1 MYPEITIPQSLDEA
15 LEALAENM
23 LASESFAYYHAAAVQ
38 YEQDPDAKLLIE
50 ALSQKQANIRANQA
64 TGNLTQQDID
74 SLRSL
79 QEQVNGHPV
88 MVNYFTKQQEAVNFL
103 REINQEINE
112 LLGLD
117 FAQLAQRS
125 TC

>member
-1 MYPEITIPQSLDEA
+1 MYPEIMIPHSLNEA

-23 LASESFAYYHAAAVQ
+23 LASESFAHYHAAAVQ

-50 ALSQKQANIRANQA
+50 ALSQKQAYIRANQA
-64 TGNLTQQDID
+64 SGNLAQQDLD

-79 QEQVNGHPV
+79 QDQVYSHPV
-88 MVNYFTKQQEAVNFL
+88 MVNYFTKQQDAINFL